1 MRKSSKKTTMI
12 KRTLL
17 RVLNYL
23 KPRFHL
29 NHVRNI
35 PHLVTTSSD
44 QTDISQ
50 VQIQLDCVK

>member
-1 MRKSSKKTTMI
+1 MFKG
-12 KRTLL
+12 TLL